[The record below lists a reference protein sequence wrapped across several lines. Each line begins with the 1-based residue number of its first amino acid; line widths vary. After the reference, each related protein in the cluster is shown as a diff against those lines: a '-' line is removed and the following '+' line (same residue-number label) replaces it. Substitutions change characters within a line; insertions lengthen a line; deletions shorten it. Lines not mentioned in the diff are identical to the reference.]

1 MHVNATVSSLDFF
14 WSWQEDYVGAV
25 PLMFAAKGGSIE
37 AAELLVSRLMRRF
50 NRAFPA
56 AGWMI
61 ITHHSYD
68 SYEPLQCHRLIV
80 IIVGN
85 VGIRQIP
92 ISHYLPNNEP
102 VTLYIRL

>member
-61 ITHHSYD
+61 ITHHIYD
-68 SYEPLQCHRLIV
+68 SYEPLQCHRLIMV
-80 IIVGN
+80 DSYHSWECWYPSN
-85 VGIRQIP
+85 THQP
-92 ISHYLPNNEP
+92 LSSQQ
-102 VTLYIRL
+102 